1 MTSSTSFEWTEK
13 AAETVEK
20 VQLAGSFTQWKP
32 VDMVKNSENEKW
44 ALKLDLSPGE
54 YEFKFVVDGTWVHDE
69 LLPTV
74 TNDQGSKNNVI
85 KIEEKAMSISSASSI
100 EAIDEVEED
109 DEGWE
114 VIQNPQIEV
123 ERKFIVP
130 DNYHERLTAKGFN
143 NQQEFDEIL
152 VDNYYDIYEHSLMKE
167 DHWLRQRNGDWELK
181 YPVGADGHN
190 QGSTLYHET
199 TCIDEIMTRL
209 RPILKVEEDCSLQ
222 SLLESA
228 HLKSFA
234 HLETKRKCYSRASD
248 KVNIVIDATDWGHS
262 VGEIEIMV
270 MDQDHITE
278 ATTKIESIGAELD
291 FSHMDLEAL
300 CSKACK

>member
-1 MTSSTSFEWTEK
+1 MSGSTSFEWNGN
-13 AAETVEK
+13 AAVEK

-32 VDMVKNSENEKW
+32 VEMEKNSAEADEKW

-54 YEFKFVVDGTWVHDE
+54 YEFKFVVDGNWVCDE
-69 LLPTV
+69 LLPTK
-74 TNDQGSKNNVI
+74 TDEEGSRNNVI
-85 KIEEKAMSISSASSI
+85 KVEEKAMSISSASSI
-100 EAIDEVEED
+100 EAIDEIEEEE

-114 VIQNPQIEV
+114 VIQNPQIEI

-130 DNYHERLTAKGFN
+130 DNYHERLTAQGFKI
-143 NQQEFDEIL
+143 QQEFDEIL
-152 VDNYYDIYEHSLMKE
+152 VDKYYDIYEHSLMKE

-181 YPVGADGHN
+181 YPVGDVHS

-199 TCIDEIMTRL
+199 TCTDAIMTRL
-209 RPILKVEEDCSLQ
+209 RPILKVEEGCSLT

-234 HLETKRKCYSRASD
+234 QLETKRKCYSRDTD

-278 ATTKIESIGAELD
+278 ATTKIETIGAELD
-291 FSHMDLEAL
+291 FSHMDLELL